1 MPENIT
7 YALAEFPSYNIL
19 PVYGKFTV
27 LLYSSNY
34 GRMENIA
41 KEFKII
47 FFAQS
52 VIIIL
57 IFVFK
62 EKYICIDVKFKKCMV
77 YVL

>member
-34 GRMENIA
+34 CEMENIA

-47 FFAQS
+47 FKHS
-52 VIIIL
+52 L
-57 IFVFK
+57 S
-62 EKYICIDVKFKKCMV
+62 
-77 YVL
+77 

>member
-27 LLYSSNY
+27 LLYSPNY
-34 GRMENIA
+34 GRMENIG

-47 FFAQS
+47 FKHS
-52 VIIIL
+52 L
-57 IFVFK
+57 S
-62 EKYICIDVKFKKCMV
+62 
-77 YVL
+77 